1 MSIEGEQKM
10 DNEKVK
16 ELLNAGMKGR
26 LPEMFGME
34 IVSAEY
40 GAIDARMDLKP
51 EHLAPNDFIHAA
63 TVVALADTAAGM
75 GCIATLPDLSAGFTT
90 IELKL
95 NFLRTTKSGALT
107 CQARMKH
114 GGRRTQ
120 VWDSEV
126 FREEDGKKLAMFRCT
141 QMLLDTEDPRTK
153 REEERRKA
161 ADGE

>member
-1 MSIEGEQKM
+1 M
-10 DNEKVK
+10 DEEKVI
-16 ELLNAGMKGR
+16 ELLNEGMKGR
-26 LPEMFGME
+26 LPELFGME
-34 IVSAEY
+34 ILSVAH
-40 GAIDARMDLKP
+40 GALDARMDLKP
-51 EHLAPNDFIHAA
+51 EHMAPNDFIHAA

-75 GCIATLPDLSAGFTT
+75 GCIATLPELAAGFTT

-95 NFLRTTKSGALT
+95 NFLRTAKSGALT

-141 QMLLDTEDPRTK
+141 QMLLNTDDPRTE
-153 REEERRKA
+153 REQERRSA
-161 ADGE
+161 AKGD

>member
-1 MSIEGEQKM
+1 M
-10 DNEKVK
+10 DKDKVL
-16 ELLNAGMKGR
+16 ELLREGMKGR
-26 LPEMFGME
+26 LPELFGME
-34 IVSAEY
+34 ILSVAH
-40 GAIDARMDLKP
+40 GALDARMDLKP
-51 EHLAPNDFIHAA
+51 EHMAPNDFIHAA

-75 GCIATLPDLSAGFTT
+75 GCIATLPELAAGFTT

-95 NFLRTTKSGALT
+95 NFLRTARSGALT

-141 QMLLDTEDPRTK
+141 QMLLNTDDPRTK
-153 REEERRKA
+153 REQERRRA
-161 ADGE
+161 AKGD